1 VVAEFDGLAKSAETG
16 SMTAGG
22 GGFASDGKR
31 PDAAEALNTVPDRTL
46 RMMLAEWKRWR
57 ARVVTAPTMRM
68 RQERFDEATA
78 FIHAIEDELALR
90 VPGEQLR
97 RQRCAAAKV
106 AEIAAPACVPLAD
119 YRQAQTDLE
128 RIKRRRHR

>member
-1 VVAEFDGLAKSAETG
+1 
-16 SMTAGG
+16 MTVKR
-22 GGFASDGKR
+22 GGFASDGSR
-31 PDAAEALNTVPDRTL
+31 PDAAQALTSVPDRAL

-78 FIHAIEDELALR
+78 FIKAIEDELSLR

-97 RQRCAAAKV
+97 RQRRAAAKV
-106 AEIAAPACVPLAD
+106 AEIAALSCVTLAD
-119 YRQAQTDLE
+119 YRQAHQDLD
-128 RIKRRRHR
+128 RIKRRRLRQS